1 LKSLRALSSALL
13 LCSAVSALAE
23 LRPIPALSGPV
34 IDEAGILS
42 SSERVSLESE
52 LRSYP
57 PEVQL
62 QVWVVKSL
70 QDEPIE
76 NLSIRAS
83 STWKLGTAKGDRGAV
98 LLVAIDDRR
107 MRLEVGQ
114 GLEGEIT
121 DLQASRIIE
130 GVMGPAFRAGDYAG
144 GLREASRHVYTLAG
158 GQIKNFQSSGR
169 SSSRSKKVSIFPIL
183 LFLVLFVLSRLLG
196 FGGRRGRSRF
206 YGGFG
211 GGGFGG
217 GGFGSSGGGWS
228 GGGGGFSGGGSSG
241 SW

>member
-1 LKSLRALSSALL
+1 LKSLRFVVFVLILLSGASAF
-13 LCSAVSALAE
+13 AE
-23 LRPIPALSGPV
+23 LRSVPTLSGPV
-34 IDEAGILS
+34 IDEVGLLDSTDLRALDA
-42 SSERVSLESE
+42 E

-57 PEVQL
+57 PDVQL
-62 QVWVVKSL
+62 QVWIVKTL

-76 NLSIRAS
+76 SLSIRAS
-83 STWKLGTAKGDRGAV
+83 SAWKLGTAKGDRGAL

-121 DLQASRIIE
+121 DLQASRIID
-130 GVMGPAFRAGDYAG
+130 GVMGPAFRAGDFAG
-144 GLREASRHVYTLAG
+144 GIREASRQVYTLAG
-158 GQIKNFQSSGR
+158 GQIKSFQSSGR
-169 SSSRSKKVSIFPIL
+169 DSSRPKKVSIFPIL
-183 LFLVLFVLSRLLG
+183 IFLFLFVLLRLLG

-217 GGFGSSGGGWS
+217 GGFGGGGGWS

>member
-1 LKSLRALSSALL
+1 LRPLRLFAVALTLFASFVAG
-13 LCSAVSALAE
+13 AE
-23 LRPIPALSGPV
+23 LRSIPALRGPV
-34 IDEAGILS
+34 IDEVGLLDS
-42 SSERVSLESE
+42 SDLRMLESE

-62 QVWVVKSL
+62 QVWIVKTL

-83 STWKLGTAKGDRGAV
+83 SLWKLGTAKGDRGAL

-121 DLQASRIIE
+121 DLQASRIID
-130 GVMGPAFRAGDYAG
+130 GVMGPAFRAGDFAG
-144 GLREASRHVYTLAG
+144 GLREASRQVYTLAG
-158 GQIKNFQSSGR
+158 GQNKNFQSSGR
-169 SSSRSKKVSIFPIL
+169 ATSNPKKVSIFPIL
-183 LFLVLFVLSRLLG
+183 LFLFLFVVLRLLG

-211 GGGFGG
+211 GGMGG
-217 GGFGSSGGGWS
+217 GGFGGGGGWS

>member
-1 LKSLRALSSALL
+1 M
-13 LCSAVSALAE
+13 
-23 LRPIPALSGPV
+23 
-34 IDEAGILS
+34 IDEVGLLDS
-42 SSERVSLESE
+42 SDLRMLESE

-62 QVWVVKSL
+62 QVWIVKTL

-76 NLSIRAS
+76 NLSIRATS
-83 STWKLGTAKGDRGAV
+83 LWKLGTAKGDRGAL
-98 LLVAIDDRR
+98 LLVAIEDRR

-121 DLQASRIIE
+121 DLQASRIID
-130 GVMGPAFRAGDYAG
+130 GVMGPAFRAGDFAG
-144 GLREASRHVYTLAG
+144 GLREASRQVYTLAG
-158 GQIKNFQSSGR
+158 GQNKNFQSSGR
-169 SSSRSKKVSIFPIL
+169 AASNPKKVSIFPIL
-183 LFLVLFVLSRLLG
+183 VFLFLFVVLRLLG

-211 GGGFGG
+211 GGMGG
-217 GGFGSSGGGWS
+217 GGFGGGGGWS